1 MSPQYLA
8 NDRQELIDKIQFLEI
23 RLSRLEK
30 MLVAAGGNFQLQVGD
45 SSITLGNTSMV
56 LKSKEISLIAD
67 GRINIK
73 ASGEIQIKGAKI
85 AQN

>member
-1 MSPQYLA
+1 MSPQYLT

-30 MLVAAGGNFQLQVGD
+30 MLMAAGGKFSFQTGE
-45 SSITLGNTSMV
+45 SSITLGDTSLI
-56 LKSKEISLIAD
+56 LKSKEISLVAD

-73 ASGEIQIKGAKI
+73 AGGEIQMKGAKI